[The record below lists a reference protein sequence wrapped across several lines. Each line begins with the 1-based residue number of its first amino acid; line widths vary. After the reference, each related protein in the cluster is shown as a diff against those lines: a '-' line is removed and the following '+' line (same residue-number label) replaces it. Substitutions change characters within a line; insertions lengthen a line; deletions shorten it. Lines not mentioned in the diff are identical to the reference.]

1 MNALAN
7 TLGELQIEAVRDTV
21 TYVNVKKLVHDT
33 VTQETALTQ
42 QTTLGDMNANTL
54 VNALTD
60 TLKEEKSEIKKENL
74 RDMKAET
81 LVEAM
86 ANTLTKHQ
94 GQDSKQILHY
104 VKGKITSRGSGC
116 HGSREEA
123 QGQDIYRIN
132 V

>member
-60 TLKEEKSEIKKENL
+60 TLKEEKSEIKEEKL
-74 RDMKAET
+74 GDMKAET
-81 LVEAM
+81 LVDSM

-94 GQDSKQILHY
+94 GQDSKQKLHY

-116 HGSREEA
+116 HGSREA
-123 QGQDIYRIN
+123 GQGQDIYRMN

>member
-7 TLGELQIEAVRDTV
+7 TLGELQIEALRDTV

-42 QTTLGDMNANTL
+42 QTTLGNMNANTL

-60 TLKEEKSEIKKENL
+60 TIKEEKSETKEEKL
-74 RDMKAET
+74 GDMKAET
-81 LVEAM
+81 LVDSM

-94 GQDSKQILHY
+94 GQDSKQKLHY